1 MTLLAYKSVIV
12 LNFCRSFQALVKINC
27 MRVFLVVCSDE
38 VKCFLFFSFNFF
50 FSIVVDFS
58 NSCNRSLIVE
68 ASTKATS
75 HSTDIMEPTR
85 SDIEEKHSSTERPEP
100 QHSTSGDTV
109 EISEQI
115 TQLTTAVYETTEE
128 NKENNHISNTDEV
141 EGKDQ
146 TKTIT
151 GSTDVMESTRSNIEE
166 KHLSSESPDPQQ
178 STSGDT
184 VELSKQVTPLTTAV
198 YETTEEN
205 KENNHVSNTDE
216 AERRDQ
222 TKTITGS
229 TDVMESTRS
238 NIEEK
243 HLSTGSPEP
252 QHSTRGDTVEI
263 LSEQI
268 TPLTTAVYETTEE
281 NKENNHISNTDNVER
296 KDQKTDKKMKLKFS
310 IINLDYN
317 EELADEKSERYI
329 KMTESLRR
337 KVSTTKVSFPQGIYE
352 NGRICEGKNVS

>member
-1 MTLLAYKSVIV
+1 MG
-12 LNFCRSFQALVKINC
+12 
-27 MRVFLVVCSDE
+27 VFLVVCSDE
-38 VKCFLFFSFNFF
+38 VKCFLFFSFNFL

-85 SDIEEKHSSTERPEP
+85 SYIEEKHSSTESPEP
-100 QHSTSGDTV
+100 QQSTSGDTV

-115 TQLTTAVYETTEE
+115 
-128 NKENNHISNTDEV
+128 
-141 EGKDQ
+141 
-146 TKTIT
+146 
-151 GSTDVMESTRSNIEE
+151 
-166 KHLSSESPDPQQ
+166 
-178 STSGDT
+178 
-184 VELSKQVTPLTTAV
+184 TPLTTAV

-205 KENNHVSNTDE
+205 KENNHISNTDE

-243 HLSTGSPEP
+243 HLSTGSPDP
-252 QHSTRGDTVEI
+252 QQSTNGGSEEI
-263 LSEQI
+263 SEQI
-268 TPLTTAVYETTEE
+268 TPLTTAVHQITEE
-281 NKENNHISNTDNVER
+281 NKENNHVSNTDNVER
-296 KDQKTDKKMKLKFS
+296 KDQKTDKKMKLRFS

>member
-1 MTLLAYKSVIV
+1 MG
-12 LNFCRSFQALVKINC
+12 
-27 MRVFLVVCSDE
+27 VFLVVCSDE

-75 HSTDIMEPTR
+75 HSTDIMEPT
-85 SDIEEKHSSTERPEP
+85 SSNIEENHSSTERPEP
-100 QHSTSGDTV
+100 HQSTSGDTV

-115 TQLTTAVYETTEE
+115 TLLTTAVYETTEE
-128 NKENNHISNTDEV
+128 NKENNYISNTDEA
-141 EGKDQ
+141 ERRDQ

-151 GSTDVMESTRSNIEE
+151 GSTDVMESTNSNIEE
-166 KHLSSESPDPQQ
+166 KHSSTGSPDPQQ
-178 STSGDT
+178 STSGYT
-184 VELSKQVTPLTTAV
+184 VDISQQITPLTTAV

-222 TKTITGS
+222 TKITGS
-229 TDVMESTRS
+229 TDVIESTRS

-252 QHSTRGDTVEI
+252 QHSTSGDTVEI
-263 LSEQI
+263 LSEQM
-268 TPLTTAVYETTEE
+268 TPLTTAVHETTEE
-281 NKENNHISNTDNVER
+281 NKENNHVFNTDNVER
-296 KDQKTDKKMKLKFS
+296 KDQKTDKKMKLRFS

-317 EELADEKSERYI
+317 EELADEKSERYM
-329 KMTESLRR
+329 KMSESLRR
-337 KVSTTKVSFPQGIYE
+337 KVSTTKVSFPHGIYE
-352 NGRICEGKNVS
+352 NGRICEEKTCVSFSK